1 MTSQIPNDKF
11 PNETV
16 PTAPSAPALEPL
28 PQVETAPPSCR
39 LPGWR
44 LWVPLLFQSMLIVAV
59 PAQDAYTYATGKTVV
74 LQTAPVD
81 PYDML
86 RGYYQ
91 TLGYDI
97 SSFQNLSK
105 LPGGDLL
112 KDTFVGDVYV
122 VLEAP
127 ATENA
132 TPPKAWKPIRVSRD
146 RPTNLP
152 PNQIAIKGQSEGWRI
167 VYGLETYYMP
177 EDQREQVNQAISQI
191 QRREQRSFV
200 VEAKVDGSGNSVP
213 VSLWVRDRNYQ
224 F

>member
-1 MTSQIPNDKF
+1 MTHNKLPSELPPSDR
-11 PNETV
+11 P
-16 PTAPSAPALEPL
+16 APVTPL
-28 PQVETAPPSCR
+28 PQPTTATAPR

-44 LWVPLLFQSMLIVAV
+44 LWVPLLLQSLFIVAV
-59 PAQDAYTYATGKTVV
+59 PAQDAYTVATGKTVI

-81 PYDML
+81 PYDLL

-97 SSFQNLSK
+97 SNHQNLAK
-105 LPGGDLL
+105 LPGGELL
-112 KDTFVGDVYV
+112 KDAYVGDVFV
-122 VLEAP
+122 ILEAP
-127 ATENA
+127 PSANT
-132 TPPKAWKPIRVSRD
+132 TPPKPWKPIRVSRD

-152 PNQIAIKGQSEGWRI
+152 PNQIAINGKSEGWRI

-177 EDQREQVNQAISQI
+177 EDQRESLNQAINRVPQAAG
-191 QRREQRSFV
+191 QRAFV

-213 VSLWVRDRNYQ
+213 VSLWVRDRNYR

>member
-1 MTSQIPNDKF
+1 MTSDQFSPDAL
-11 PNETV
+11 PSDR
-16 PTAPSAPALEPL
+16 PTPVLEPL
-28 PQVETAPPSCR
+28 PQTEANSRR

-44 LWVPLLFQSMLIVAV
+44 LWVPLLFQAMLMVAV
-59 PAQDAYTYATGKTVV
+59 PAQDAYTFATGKTVV

-81 PYDML
+81 PYDFL

-97 SSFQNLSK
+97 SSVQNLSK

-112 KDTFVGDVYV
+112 KDTFVGEVYV

-127 ATENA
+127 PASNT
-132 TPPKAWKPIRVSRD
+132 TPPKAWKPVRVSRD

-152 PNQIAIKGQSEGWRI
+152 ANQIAIQGKSEGWRI

-177 EDQREQVNQAISQI
+177 EDQRNQVNQDINQI
-191 QRREQRSFV
+191 QQRQGSRAFV

-213 VSLWVRDRNYQ
+213 VSLWVRDHNYR

>member
-1 MTSQIPNDKF
+1 MTDNRF
-11 PNETV
+11 PHQTSPGDRPV
-16 PTAPSAPALEPL
+16 PALDPLAPTAAR
-28 PQVETAPPSCR
+28 PPR
-39 LPGWR
+39 QLPGWR
-44 LWVPLLFQSMLIVAV
+44 LWVPLLLQSMLIVAV
-59 PAQDAYTYATGKTVV
+59 PIQDAYTLATGQTVI

-97 SSFQNLSK
+97 SSVQNLAK
-105 LPGGDLL
+105 LPGGELL

-122 VLEAP
+122 ILAAP
-127 ATENA
+127 TTQTT
-132 TPPKAWKPIRVSRD
+132 TPPQAWKPIKVSRD

-152 PNQIAIKGQSEGWRI
+152 SDQIAIKGKSQGWRV

-191 QRREQRSFV
+191 QQRDQRAFV
-200 VEAKVDGSGNSVP
+200 VETKIDQNGNAVP
-213 VSLWVRDRNYQ
+213 MSLWVRDRNYR